1 MPSGVNVKYP
11 NTGSRMALLWLGIGL
26 VLGSVVTQ
34 ALHAQQSGIRRVM
47 LFRTDVATTT
57 APMELVLGTGEI
69 PAAGN
74 AGKHTHNGMEV
85 GYVLNGEVTMEV
97 AGEASKELKAGD
109 VYFIPAGAVHD
120 ARANADGTAKV
131 LAFYLV
137 EKGKPLAVAAP

>member
-1 MPSGVNVKYP
+1 MKYMFAG
-11 NTGSRMALLWLGIGL
+11 NRTAILWLTIGL
-26 VLGSVVTQ
+26 VLGSIATQ
-34 ALHAQQSGIRRVM
+34 VLHAQQSGIRRVM
-47 LFRTDVATTT
+47 LFRTDAATATV
-57 APMELVLGTGEI
+57 PMEIVLGTGEI

-97 AGEASKELKAGD
+97 AGATPKELKAGD

-120 ARANADGTAKV
+120 ARASANGAAKV